1 MTTLKKVEGRLPE
14 VAADIYAPTI
24 ENAADWLKSWKFNS
38 EDVPVKFRTIQF
50 IQKTVLPPVLMHTN
64 YKPPQLTQKLY
75 RLMPS
80 AKKLSIG
87 QRLYLPAGDTVRSW
101 TLYDNE
107 DDWRLLSDEIGL
119 YEDAYVAV
127 AEKNPTPLITPI
139 LVDRFQQTVKK
150 MKDLRNNPVV
160 REFLGIDPYWQQEV
174 IADPRKTVYV
184 KVVANLGS

>member
-1 MTTLKKVEGRLPE
+1 MVVQYVPFLKHREPLV
-14 VAADIYAPTI
+14 
-24 ENAADWLKSWKFNS
+24 W
-38 EDVPVKFRTIQF
+38 
-50 IQKTVLPPVLMHTN
+50 MHTN

-80 AKKLSIG
+80 AKNLSIG

-139 LVDRFQQTVKK
+139 LVDRFQQAVKK

-160 REFLGIDPYWQQEV
+160 REFLGIGPYWQQEV

>member
-1 MTTLKKVEGRLPE
+1 
-14 VAADIYAPTI
+14 
-24 ENAADWLKSWKFNS
+24 
-38 EDVPVKFRTIQF
+38 
-50 IQKTVLPPVLMHTN
+50 
-64 YKPPQLTQKLY
+64 
-75 RLMPS
+75 MPS
-80 AKKLSIG
+80 AKNLSIG

-139 LVDRFQQTVKK
+139 LVDRFQQAVKK